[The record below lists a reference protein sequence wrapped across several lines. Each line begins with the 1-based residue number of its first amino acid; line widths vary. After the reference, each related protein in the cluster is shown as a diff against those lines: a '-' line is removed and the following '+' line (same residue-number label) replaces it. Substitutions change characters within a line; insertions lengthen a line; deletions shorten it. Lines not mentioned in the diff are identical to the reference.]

1 MTGSGLTAF
10 VARRLAFT
18 LPLLLLISFGVFA
31 LVHLAPGDPARALLG
46 ARPASAA
53 TMAAIR
59 AAYHLD
65 DPFIVQY
72 GKWLWQVLQGDLGRS
87 IRGNQPV
94 VQMIGDRL
102 PLTAWLTLYSTI
114 LVIGLG
120 IPLGALAAARR
131 GGMLDRF
138 VVMMGVFGVS
148 SPAFVSGIILLY
160 LFGVVLGWFPTF
172 GAGRG
177 FADQFRH
184 LVLPALALALSIMA
198 IVIKV
203 TRASI
208 IEVQEKDYVG
218 FARAR
223 GLSPPRIF
231 FVYVLRNALIPVVTA
246 AGIIIVALVGGALY
260 VETTF
265 ALPGIATLM
274 IEAVQKRDI
283 PLVQGT
289 TLFFAV
295 FVVLINLGI
304 DVLYVLIDPR
314 VRLGREGS

>member
-1 MTGSGLTAF
+1 MNRGGLALF
-10 VARRLAFT
+10 IARRLAFAV
-18 LPLLLLISFGVFA
+18 PLLLLISFGVFA
-31 LVHLAPGDPARALLG
+31 LIHLAPGDAARALLG
-46 ARPASAA
+46 ARPASPA
-53 TMAAIR
+53 TIAAIR
-59 AAYHLD
+59 EAYHLD
-65 DPFIVQY
+65 DPFLVQY
-72 GKWLWQVLQGDLGRS
+72 GEWLWQVLQGDLGRS
-87 IRGNQPV
+87 IRGSQPV

-102 PLTAWLTLYSTI
+102 PLTAWLTLYGTI

-131 GGMLDRF
+131 GGALDRF
-138 VVMMGVFGVS
+138 VVMTGVFGVS
-148 SPAFVSGIILLY
+148 SPAFVTGIILLY
-160 LFGVVLGWFPTF
+160 VFGVVLGWFPTF

-177 FADQFRH
+177 FLDQLHH

-203 TRASI
+203 TRASM
-208 IEVQEKDYVG
+208 IEVLEKDYVG

-223 GLSPPRIF
+223 GLAPARVF

-246 AGIIIVALVGGALY
+246 AGIIIIALVGGAIY

-265 ALPGIATLM
+265 SLPGIATLM
-274 IEAVQKRDI
+274 VEAVQKRDI
-283 PLVQGT
+283 PLIQGT
-289 TLFFAV
+289 TLFFAA

-314 VRLGREGS
+314 VRLGQEGA